1 MIYELNQLLSIPILF
16 GLIFFASNISE
27 KDRTFAAMACL
38 MLSVFMQKNLP
49 EWAALLHALLG
60 WVFVWAYKGTKEKWF
75 LPVIGIEMAMTAV
88 ELFPTVAYK
97 VYSFFPLLSSQLFFS
112 VYALVIGIGVI
123 VSKKL
128 YLRVDRN
135 DREKPVEH
143 EKSYLEGIEHQENGN
158 YEAALNAFSE
168 ALKQRPNYR
177 EAFLQRGI
185 THMYLKDY
193 ERALV
198 DIEKAEALNPQWE
211 FANYYMALTYREL
224 GMYPTALA
232 YIDRAIFLDD
242 YPRYLYMEQGEMLAE
257 IGQDEQAL
265 VSFSEE
271 LELDDRDFGA
281 LHSRALTYIR
291 LQRYD
296 AALADIN
303 RAMHIL
309 RDDPFFFNTR
319 ACLYLHMQDYAHA
332 IKDMNRAI
340 ELDRED
346 ERCLG
351 DRGEI
356 QLNEIAAVRSGAPGG
371 STAIDTCSE
380 LNADTKEAEG
390 LDAEAIKHLL
400 YENLKIAVQLGDM
413 EDDYLRLPLFQ
424 PYLEESPFKELVAEY
439 RINKAN
445 EPLYY

>member
-1 MIYELNQLLSIPILF
+1 
-16 GLIFFASNISE
+16 
-27 KDRTFAAMACL
+27 
-38 MLSVFMQKNLP
+38 
-49 EWAALLHALLG
+49 
-60 WVFVWAYKGTKEKWF
+60 
-75 LPVIGIEMAMTAV
+75 
-88 ELFPTVAYK
+88 
-97 VYSFFPLLSSQLFFS
+97 
-112 VYALVIGIGVI
+112 
-123 VSKKL
+123 
-128 YLRVDRN
+128 
-135 DREKPVEH
+135 
-143 EKSYLEGIEHQENGN
+143 
-158 YEAALNAFSE
+158 
-168 ALKQRPNYR
+168 
-177 EAFLQRGI
+177 
-185 THMYLKDY
+185 MYLKDY

-198 DIEKAEALNPQWE
+198 DIEKAEALDPQWE

-242 YPRYLYMEQGEMLAE
+242 YPRYLYNEQGEMLAE

-265 VSFSEE
+265 VSFSES
-271 LELDDRDFGA
+271 LELDDEDYFV
-281 LHSRALTYIR
+281 LHSRSLTYMR

-303 RAMHIL
+303 RAMQFL
-309 RDDPFFFNTR
+309 RDDLFFLNTR

-340 ELDRED
+340 QLDREE
-346 ERCLG
+346 ERYLG

-356 QLNEIAAVRSGAPGG
+356 QLNEIAAVRAGAPGG